1 MELTGCAGRSSHHSR
16 VQAFLLLGH
25 RQAETPWPPGSTSD
39 QLAYVMSSFAKNL
52 KALAQMNLRL
62 EDQPHLFA
70 EVHCLQFY
78 EGRTQEY
85 DKDVAF

>member
-1 MELTGCAGRSSHHSR
+1 
-16 VQAFLLLGH
+16 
-25 RQAETPWPPGSTSD
+25 
-39 QLAYVMSSFAKNL
+39 MSSLAKDL

>member
-16 VQAFLLLGH
+16 VQAFLLGH

-39 QLAYVMSSFAKNL
+39 QLAYDMSSLAKDL